1 MSDFLNYTINGILLG
16 QVYALLSLGFVVI
29 YRASKVFNFAQGELM
44 LLGAY
49 SVWTLSL
56 GMNLPPLLVIP
67 LAFVAALVYGWLIE
81 RLFFRRLLG
90 ESVFSMVMVTI
101 GLVILIRGVVL
112 VLWGPIERQFP
123 VLLPTMPIIM
133 GDFLLPTNMV
143 VGAAITLVLTV
154 GLWYFFNRTRFG
166 LTLTAVAEDPNIAI
180 SAGIPVRRAVTL
192 AWMMGTCIATV
203 GAVILLNGR
212 SLNVLSADVAMAAL
226 PVALLAGLESIG
238 GLLLAGAI
246 VGVIQS
252 LVAAYVDPRIGGSA
266 SSIVPY
272 VFMVFIL
279 VVRPTGLFGWRHI
292 ERV

>member
-1 MSDFLNYTINGILLG
+1 MIDFLNYAVNGVLLG

-49 SVWTLSL
+49 TVWTLAL
-56 GMNLPPLLVIP
+56 GMNLPPLIVVP
-67 LAFVAALVYGWLIE
+67 LAFVAALAYGWLIE

-112 VLWGPIERQFP
+112 VAWGAAERQFP
-123 VLLPTMPIIM
+123 ALLPTMPIVV
-133 GDFLLPTNMV
+133 GELLLPTNMV
-143 VGAAITLVLTV
+143 VGAAVTLALTI

-166 LTLTAVAEDPNIAI
+166 LTLTAVAEDPHTAI

-192 AWMMGTCIATV
+192 AWMMGACIATV
-203 GAVILLNGR
+203 GALVLLNGR

-246 VGVIQS
+246 VGLIQS

-266 SSIVPY
+266 SSIVPF
-272 VFMVFIL
+272 VFMLFIL